1 MNLEE
6 LTEHARAQFPWPFEL
21 RDNIRDHAIIDKA
34 AQMAYFLMFA
44 VIPALVALL
53 GILSQ
58 FELTHEVGILNELIQ
73 DAVPGV
79 VADLLVKEVDLVANA
94 NASGRIV
101 VGFAI
106 ALFATQRAM
115 HGAIQGVN
123 RAWGTREDR
132 PFWMVRGLVVIL
144 TVGMMA
150 SIVGTLVL
158 LSVGQGLVDW
168 VEGHGWMAHE
178 WLYWLQYLRWPVVLV
193 LSHTLINFIYRI
205 GANTPLKRFSWS
217 TWGTL
222 FATAS
227 WIAITLGFRIYV
239 SVLIEL
245 GAAYGSLGAAGGLL
259 LYFYA
264 LSAAVFLGA
273 EIDALNWHRKQRRVA
288 QEPPGGAVEP
298 S

>member
-1 MNLEE
+1 MKLEE
-6 LTEHARAQFPWPFEL
+6 LVQHVEQRFPWPFEL
-21 RDNIRDHAIIDKA
+21 RNNIRDHAIIDKA

-58 FELTHEVGILNELIQ
+58 FELTHEVGILNELIN

-79 VADLLVKEVDLVANA
+79 VAELLVKEVDLVANA
-94 NASGRIV
+94 EASGRIV
-101 VGFAI
+101 AGFAV

-132 PFWMVRGLVVIL
+132 PFWMVRGLVLLL
-144 TVGMMA
+144 TVIMMA

-168 VEGHGWMAHE
+168 VEGHGWVAHK

-193 LSHTLINFIYRI
+193 LSHTLINAIYRI
-205 GANTPLKRFSWS
+205 GANTPLRRFSWS

-227 WIAITLGFRIYV
+227 WIAITLGFRVYV

-259 LYFYA
+259 LYFYS

-273 EIDALNWHRKQRRVA
+273 EVDALNWQRRKRRSA
-288 QEPPGGAVEP
+288 QSTAGGAPEP
-298 S
+298 T